1 MPLLLDKLLTAF
13 ALPLGAALLLAIL
26 ALLARGARFPR
37 LALFCLLTALVEL
50 TVFSLPVTADAIGA
64 QLAAPYPPR
73 SASATPAAD
82 LIVVLGGGLEGPTV
96 RRPVADFNHA
106 ADRLYYAAELFHAGK
121 APAILVS
128 GGSVWGLTQETE
140 AEASAAVLQ
149 RLGVPEGRLRLE
161 GDSRNTRENALFSR
175 TLAAETQRI
184 LLVTSASHMRRAQG
198 CFEAVGF
205 TVIPAATDF
214 EDYSGM
220 DPVLRWLPS
229 HDALATTS
237 RMLKEGLGLLVY
249 RLRGWL

>member
-1 MPLLLDKLLTAF
+1 MPLLLDKILTAL
-13 ALPLGAALLLAIL
+13 ALPPGLALLLGL
-26 ALLARGARFPR
+26 VALLALQRRR
-37 LALFCLLTALVEL
+37 LGLATLTLLLGL
-50 TVFSLPVTADAIGA
+50 GQLGLFSLPVTADALGA
-64 QLAAPYPPR
+64 QLSAPYAPR
-73 SASATPAAD
+73 SAEATPAAE
-82 LIVVLGGGLEGPTV
+82 LIVVLGGGLEGPTAE
-96 RRPVADFNHA
+96 RPVPDFNHA
-106 ADRLYYAAELFHAGK
+106 ADRLYYAAKLFHAGK

-140 AEASAAVLQ
+140 AAASAAVLQ

-161 GDSRNTRENALFSR
+161 GDSRNTRENAVFSR

-184 LLVTSASHMRRAQG
+184 LLVTSASHIRRAQG

-229 HDALATTS
+229 HDALATNS

>member
-13 ALPLGAALLLAIL
+13 ALPVGAAILLGAL
-26 ALLARGARFPR
+26 ALLAQGARFPR
-37 LALFCLLTALVEL
+37 SALFCLLAALLEL
-50 TVFSLPVTADAIGA
+50 TVFSLPVTADALSA
-64 QLAAPYPPR
+64 RLTAPFPPQAPD
-73 SASATPAAD
+73 SYEEAE
-82 LIVVLGGGLEGPTV
+82 LIVVLGGGLEGPTAK
-96 RRPVADFNHA
+96 RPVADFNHA
-106 ADRLYYAAELFHAGK
+106 ADRLFYAAELFHAGR
-121 APAILVS
+121 APAILAS
-128 GGSVWGLTQETE
+128 GGSVWGLSTETE

-229 HDALATTS
+229 HDALATNS

>member
-13 ALPLGAALLLAIL
+13 ALPLGAAILLGVL
-26 ALLARGARFPR
+26 ALLAQGARFRR
-37 LALFCLLTALVEL
+37 LALFCLLMALGEL
-50 TVFSLPVTADAIGA
+50 TVSSLPVTADALGA
-64 QLAAPYPPR
+64 QLSAPYAPR
-73 SASATPAAD
+73 SAKAAPAAE
-82 LIVVLGGGLEGPTV
+82 LIVVLGGGLEGPTA

-128 GGSVWGLTQETE
+128 GGSVWGLSTETE
-140 AEASAAVLQ
+140 AEASAKVLR
-149 RLGVPEGRLRLE
+149 RLGVPEARLRLE
-161 GDSRNTRENALFSR
+161 GDSRNTRENATYSR
-175 TLAAETQRI
+175 VLAAETDRI

-214 EDYSGM
+214 EDYSGWN
-220 DPVLRWLPS
+220 PVLRWLPS

>member
-13 ALPLGAALLLAIL
+13 ALPVGAAILLGAL
-26 ALLARGARFPR
+26 ALLAQGARFPR
-37 LALFCLLTALVEL
+37 SALFCLLAALMEL

-73 SASATPAAD
+73 SGSATPAAD
-82 LIVVLGGGLEGPTV
+82 LIVVLGGGLEGPTAE
-96 RRPVADFNHA
+96 RPVADFNHA

-128 GGSVWGLTQETE
+128 GGSVWGLSTETE

-149 RLGVPEGRLRLE
+149 RLGVPGGRLRLE
-161 GDSRNTRENALFSR
+161 RDSRNTRENAVFSR
-175 TLAAETQRI
+175 MLAAETQRI

-198 CFEAVGF
+198 SFEAVGF

-214 EDYSGM
+214 EDYSGW

-229 HDALATTS
+229 HDALASNS
-237 RMLKEGLGLLVY
+237 RMLKEVLGLLIY

>member
-1 MPLLLDKLLTAF
+1 MPLLLDKILTAF
-13 ALPLGAALLLAIL
+13 ALPPGLALLLGLVALIALWRKRVGLATLTL
-26 ALLARGARFPR
+26 ALGLGQ
-37 LALFCLLTALVEL
+37 LAL
-50 TVFSLPVTADAIGA
+50 FSLPVTADAIGA
-64 QLAAPYPPR
+64 QLAAAYPPR

-82 LIVVLGGGLEGPTV
+82 LIVVLGGGLEGPTDK
-96 RRPVADFNHA
+96 RPVADFNHA
-106 ADRLYYAAELFHAGK
+106 ADRLYFAADLFHAGK

-128 GGSVWGLTQETE
+128 GGSVRGLTQETE
-140 AEASAAVLQ
+140 AEASAAILR

-175 TLAAETQRI
+175 TLAAETRRI

-214 EDYSGM
+214 EDYSGW

-229 HDALATTS
+229 HDALATSS
-237 RMLKEGLGLLVY
+237 RLLKEALGLVVY